1 MKTQAPERRKKEQD
15 RRTRQPSP
23 NGLGRRAWKKG
34 RSQEKILKEA
44 LSLFQKKGFEGATT
58 KEIARRA
65 GVAEGTIFNYF
76 KTKEDIALYFFKK
89 ETERVIAALQ
99 DDQRFK
105 RAPLEE
111 QIFTLI
117 QRQLEFMAPYERFIG
132 AVLVQ
137 ALKPASK
144 LSPFSLESQELQ
156 VRYLRFVQG
165 LFEEASGRGEIGPM
179 GWWAPQV
186 FWAYYMGVLL
196 YWLNDASPDK
206 ESTLAFLDR
215 SLKIGGAVLKKGAL

>member
-1 MKTQAPERRKKEQD
+1 MTTQTAQRRKAQERRG
-15 RRTRQPSP
+15 RIFPG
-23 NGLGRRAWKKG
+23 GLGRRAENKS
-34 RSQEKILKEA
+34 RSRENILSAA
-44 LSLFQKKGFEGATT
+44 LALFQKKGFEGTTT
-58 KEIARRA
+58 KEISRRA

-89 ETERVIAALQ
+89 ETEHVIAAVQADSRL
-99 DDQRFK
+99 K
-105 RAPLEE
+105 KASLEE
-111 QIFTLI
+111 KLFTLI
-117 QRQLEFMAPYERFIG
+117 QRQLEYLAPYERFMG

-156 VRYLRFVQG
+156 VRYLMFVQS
-165 LFEEASGRGEIGPM
+165 LFDEASGKGEIGPM

-196 YWLNDASPDK
+196 YWLNDSSPDK
-206 ESTLAFLDR
+206 ENTLAFLDR
-215 SLKIGGAVLKKGAL
+215 SLKIGAAVLKKGVL